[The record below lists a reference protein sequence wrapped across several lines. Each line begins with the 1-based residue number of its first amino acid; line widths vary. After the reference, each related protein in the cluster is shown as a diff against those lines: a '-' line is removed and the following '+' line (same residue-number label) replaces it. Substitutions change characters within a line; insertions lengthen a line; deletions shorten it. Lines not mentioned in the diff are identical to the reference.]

1 MKIMKKYIGI
11 AALLLLAV
19 GCDKGGEFVQPNPD
33 EIRVEATVGGT
44 RATLTEF
51 EAGDKISLYAVEYNG
66 EEVADLQ
73 IAGNYLNN
81 EQMTYNGSA
90 WVGTRTLYWSKNP
103 CDFYGFY
110 PYQQL
115 GALEDILFEVATD
128 QSADSTPEALGG
140 YEASDLMWAKTEKVA
155 KEDGAV
161 RLSFQHMLSRLKVD
175 IVRGP
180 NYEGELPK
188 NIEVHVYNTA
198 TTARMNWRIGSLEK
212 YLYSPTKTIKMHQV
226 DGDTFEAI
234 IVPQFIER
242 STPLVEV
249 TMEGIAYLLNYSMS
263 FRPGMQHTV
272 TVTLNTSPDQEKID
286 ISIDGDVGDW
296 E

>member
-1 MKIMKKYIGI
+1 
-11 AALLLLAV
+11 
-19 GCDKGGEFVQPNPD
+19 
-33 EIRVEATVGGT
+33 
-44 RATLTEF
+44 
-51 EAGDKISLYAVEYNG
+51 
-66 EEVADLQ
+66 
-73 IAGNYLNN
+73 
-81 EQMTYNGSA
+81 
-90 WVGTRTLYWSKNP
+90 
-103 CDFYGFY
+103 
-110 PYQQL
+110 
-115 GALEDILFEVATD
+115 
-128 QSADSTPEALGG
+128 
-140 YEASDLMWAKTEKVA
+140 VA

-226 DGDTFEAI
+226 DGDTFDAS

-286 ISIDGDVGDW
+286 ISIDGDVGGW